1 MSNQKFIIPKH
12 IPSDDFQKGL
22 DEFYAYGS
30 WLTRYAHR
38 QRVNCVKYLM
48 NRFLSE
54 NVQDL
59 TILDIGCGGGA
70 YTTLLAKMGFH
81 VVGVDISKEGISTA
95 KKWATCE
102 NVQDKV
108 ALIVANAEELPFKS
122 ESFDFIICSEV
133 LEHLDSPHE
142 GIIELNR
149 VLTWGGEII
158 MSMPNLFSYYWIRE
172 SIWHNL
178 KGLMYHNKKQHVDL
192 HIKFPYWRILNLVKS
207 VGFKIEYTTSTYLT
221 PIEPRLLR
229 LLVFN
234 TPLFISFINNVE
246 IKLSKTWFKHLGAF
260 FFVFA
265 SKKDNKLVE

>member
-1 MSNQKFIIPKH
+1 MSIKEFIIPKH

-22 DEFYAYGS
+22 DECYAYGS

-48 NRFLSE
+48 DRFLSE

-59 TILDIGCGGGA
+59 TILDIGCGSGA
-70 YTTLLAKMGFH
+70 YTTLFAKLGFH
-81 VVGVDISKEGISTA
+81 VVGLDISKLGISTA
-95 KKWATCE
+95 KKWAVCE
-102 NVQDKV
+102 NLQDRV
-108 ALIVANAEELPFKS
+108 ALIVANAEKLPFKN
-122 ESFDFIICSEV
+122 ESFNFIICSEV
-133 LEHLDSPHE
+133 LEHLDSPHK
-142 GIIELNR
+142 GINELNR
-149 VLTWGGEII
+149 VLAWGGEIFI
-158 MSMPNLFSYYWIRE
+158 SMPNLFSYYWLRE

-178 KGLMYHNKKQHVDL
+178 KGLMHHNKKQHVDL

-234 TPLFISFINNVE
+234 TPLFISFINNIE